1 MQMSRRQIL
10 LIITG
15 FLILSW
21 LGASTVLFLFIKHKK
36 GYDVIKFT
44 EVTLP
49 WNWSELRPKWG
60 DYFVEKGIEL
70 HEQGQWDQ
78 AFYFIRVGVS
88 KSPAN
93 LEGRLAL
100 ADLLF
105 QANDVIQAVRV
116 LEAGLEHA
124 SKEEAFWAKL
134 IRFLE
139 YYQADQEIIRILS
152 RGLKEDLVPDSQ
164 IEAATAAL
172 AKAYFH
178 QAEYEEAVELIKDSN
193 TISNQLVRSQILW
206 DQGLEFLAIQNLESL
221 NTMFPNQR
229 EVVPL
234 LTRFYKDSGER
245 EKALKLARITYLG
258 NPYSI
263 GAAVNYFRI
272 LDKDAPQEID
282 RFLVRVPEIYDNQDA
297 LFLLANFLSE
307 KGFIAQLTTV
317 IEQAGATFADSPL
330 IWFLQV
336 ESLVNGSDFEG
347 AASLLEAPPETINN
361 LIPLHRILFQS
372 LALTTYYAQGQD
384 DKGRLAMQQL
394 FVSGHIRPATLLRL
408 TRKLI
413 ELDRP
418 EEAGRVV
425 QFLLKQNPGNQSAL
439 AELIRIDLRTQRT
452 AQAIAQSRSL
462 IENKTMPYQLV
473 EELVT
478 YLVEDRQLYHAEGA
492 ELVEQMLDALTP
504 SKKRQLLE
512 VL

>member
-1 MQMSRRQIL
+1 MQISRRQIS
-10 LIITG
+10 LIIVG
-15 FLILSW
+15 FLVFSW
-21 LGASTVLFLFIKHKK
+21 LGASTVLFLFIKYKK
-36 GYDVIKFT
+36 GYDVIQFT
-44 EVTLP
+44 EVALP

-88 KSPAN
+88 KSPTN

-116 LEAGLEHA
+116 LEAGLENT
-124 SKEEAFWAKL
+124 SQEEEFWAKM

-139 YYQADQEIIRILS
+139 YYQADQEIIRILT
-152 RGLKEDLVPDSQ
+152 RGLNEDLVPDSQ
-164 IEAATAAL
+164 KQPATAAL

-178 QAEYEEAVELIKDSN
+178 QAQYEEAVALIKDSSS
-193 TISNQLVRSQILW
+193 ISNQLVRSQILW

-234 LTRFYKDSGER
+234 LTRFYKDSGEK
-245 EKALKLARITYLG
+245 EKALRLARMTYLA

-272 LDKDAPQEID
+272 LGSDAPEEIN
-282 RFLVRVPEIYDNQDA
+282 RFLDRVPEIYDNQDA

-307 KGFIAQLTTV
+307 LGFMDQLKTIIAQ
-317 IEQAGATFADSPL
+317 AGSSFGDSAL
-330 IWFLQV
+330 VWFLRV
-336 ESLVNGSDFEG
+336 ESLVNGRDFDG
-347 AASLLEAPPETINN
+347 AAKLLEDPPENINN

-372 LALTTYYAQGQD
+372 LALTTYFAQGQD
-384 DKGRLAMQQL
+384 DKGRQAMQQL

-413 ELDRP
+413 ELDRA
-418 EEAGRVV
+418 EEAGRIV
-425 QFLLKQNPGNQSAL
+425 QFLLKQNPGNHSAL
-439 AELIRIDLRTQRT
+439 VELIRIDLMTQRT
-452 AQAIAQSRSL
+452 AQAIAQSRTL
-462 IENKTMPYQLV
+462 IENKTMPYQLM

-478 YLVEDRQLYHAEGA
+478 YLAQDRQLYHAEGA

-504 SKKRQLLE
+504 SKKQRLLE